1 MNQGLSK
8 SVESKLI
15 KLMRKTCL
23 QKARVQLP
31 TKSRTGMTL
40 GTGIHL
46 RDSVKQLSHLTEVDC
61 NALLQ
66 CLVWICAHFSCQW
79 YFLPFNFRNPVSQT
93 ILWLTDILNSKTDFV
108 TACQSAMV
116 ASCQPVRLAQWCM
129 GFQNFIC
136 TWIFLSSWLSKP
148 WRAPLRSELW
158 VRRMGCQTCR
168 LPKGRVR
175 CRQTAPECLRSP
187 SRLPCT
193 SPWSE
198 PSSPVWHHF
207 LQSHQTVPSQF
218 PGAFAFAHT
227 VSLWEAFV
235 CRRKPNRPSAW

>member
-66 CLVWICAHFSCQW
+66 CLV
-79 YFLPFNFRNPVSQT
+79 
-93 ILWLTDILNSKTDFV
+93 
-108 TACQSAMV
+108 
-116 ASCQPVRLAQWCM
+116 
-129 GFQNFIC
+129 
-136 TWIFLSSWLSKP
+136 
-148 WRAPLRSELW
+148 
-158 VRRMGCQTCR
+158 
-168 LPKGRVR
+168 
-175 CRQTAPECLRSP
+175 
-187 SRLPCT
+187 
-193 SPWSE
+193 
-198 PSSPVWHHF
+198 
-207 LQSHQTVPSQF
+207 
-218 PGAFAFAHT
+218 
-227 VSLWEAFV
+227 
-235 CRRKPNRPSAW
+235 